1 MDKTILKVIG
11 ISKSF
16 SHVQVLK
23 NVNFELK
30 AAETHILMGENGA
43 GKSTLMKI
51 ITGVYQQDSG
61 TIYLD
66 NGMGTLEEISF
77 ANPKVALEKGI
88 SMVFQEFNLMDN
100 MTIAENI
107 FMGFAPIKKGFI
119 DWRTMNQ
126 EAVKWM
132 SMVDLDVSPTMLVGK
147 LSTAQKQCVEIA
159 KCLSHNAKII
169 ILDEPTSSLSEREV
183 RTLFSL
189 IEKLK
194 KEGISIIYIS
204 HRMEEIFEIG
214 DRVTVFRDGEMI
226 DTLEIK
232 ETSEQK
238 LIQLMIGREF
248 TENYTEYHVKENR
261 EVAIEAQGIV
271 SRKFNVPIDFK
282 AYKGEIVGLF
292 GLIGAGRTEFARVL
306 FGIDQSPC
314 GILKKDGEILHL
326 KSPKDAIHNKIG
338 MVPEDRKELGL
349 ILSHDIQDNLT
360 LVKLKDLPWML
371 KSDKEEAQITEHY
384 IKALSIASHSRKQLV
399 GRLSGGN
406 QQKVVISKW
415 LSLDLDVLILD
426 EPTRGVDVK
435 AKAEIYEIIRNLAEQ
450 GVCIIM
456 ISSDLP
462 EILRV
467 SHRVVVMHD
476 GKITMEGLTR
486 DYDQEK
492 IMHAAIS

>member
-1 MDKTILKVIG
+1 MKKTILRVTG
-11 ISKSF
+11 ICKSF
-16 SHVQVLK
+16 LHVPVLH
-23 NVNFELK
+23 NVDFELEE
-30 AAETHILMGENGA
+30 AETHILMGENGA

-61 TIYLD
+61 SIFLD
-66 NGMGTLEEISF
+66 NGEGKLEEVRFS
-77 ANPKVALEKGI
+77 NPKTALEKGI

-100 MTIAENI
+100 MTVSENI
-107 FMGFAPIKKGFI
+107 FMGFAPTKNKFL
-119 DWRTMNQ
+119 DWKTMNA

-132 SMVDLDVSPTMLVGK
+132 DMVDLHISPTTLVGN

-183 RTLFSL
+183 RTLFEL
-189 IEKLK
+189 IAKLK

-214 DRVTVFRDGEMI
+214 DRVTVFRDGEKI
-226 DTLEIK
+226 DTLNIR
-232 ETSEQK
+232 ETSEQE
-238 LIQLMIGREF
+238 LIQLMIGRKFE
-248 TENYTEYHVKENR
+248 ENYSEYIINESKEI
-261 EVAIEAQGIV
+261 AIEAEGIISSKYDIPV
-271 SRKFNVPIDFK
+271 DFK
-282 AYKGEIVGLF
+282 AYKGEIVGIF
-292 GLIGAGRTEFARVL
+292 GLVGAGRTELARVL
-306 FGIDQSPC
+306 FGIDKSPC
-314 GILKKDGEILHL
+314 GVIKKDGKVLQL
-326 KSPKDAIHNKIG
+326 KSARDAINHKIG

-349 ILSHDIQDNLT
+349 ILSQDIQNNLT
-360 LVKLKDLPWML
+360 VVKLKDLPWVL
-371 KSDKEEAQITEHY
+371 KSDKEEASITDY
-384 IKALSIASHSRKQLV
+384 YMNALSIAAYSKKQLV

-435 AKAEIYEIIRNLAEQ
+435 AKAEIYEIMRKLASQ

-476 GKITMEGLTR
+476 GVITLDGAAR
-486 DYDQEK
+486 DFDQEK

>member
-1 MDKTILKVIG
+1 MKKTILRVTG
-11 ISKSF
+11 ICKSF
-16 SHVQVLK
+16 SHVPVLH
-23 NVNFELK
+23 NVDFELEE
-30 AAETHILMGENGA
+30 AETHILMGENGA

-61 TIYLD
+61 SIFLD
-66 NGMGTLEEISF
+66 NGEGKLEEVRFS
-77 ANPKVALEKGI
+77 NPKTALEKGI

-100 MTIAENI
+100 MTVAENI
-107 FMGFAPIKKGFI
+107 FMGFAPTKNKFI
-119 DWRTMNQ
+119 DWKTMNA

-132 SMVDLDVSPTMLVGK
+132 DMVDLHISPATLVGN

-183 RTLFSL
+183 RTLFEL
-189 IEKLK
+189 IAKLK

-214 DRVTVFRDGEMI
+214 DRVTVFRDGEKI
-226 DTLEIK
+226 DTLNIR
-232 ETSEQK
+232 ETSEQE
-238 LIQLMIGREF
+238 LIQLMIGRKFE
-248 TENYTEYHVKENR
+248 ENYSEYIINESKEI
-261 EVAIEAQGIV
+261 AIEAEGIISSKYDIPV
-271 SRKFNVPIDFK
+271 DFK
-282 AYKGEIVGLF
+282 AYKGEIVGIF
-292 GLIGAGRTEFARVL
+292 GLVGAGRTELARVL
-306 FGIDQSPC
+306 FGIDKSPC
-314 GILKKDGEILHL
+314 GVIKKDGKVLQL
-326 KSPKDAIHNKIG
+326 KSARDAINYKIG

-349 ILSHDIQDNLT
+349 ILSQDIQNNLT
-360 LVKLKDLPWML
+360 VVKLKDLPWVL
-371 KSDKEEAQITEHY
+371 KSDKEEASITDY
-384 IKALSIASHSRKQLV
+384 YMNALSIAAYSKKQLV

-435 AKAEIYEIIRNLAEQ
+435 AKAEIYEIMRKLASQ

-476 GKITMEGLTR
+476 GVITLDGAAR
-486 DYDQEK
+486 DFDQEK